1 LTLEDGTDKL
11 SRNVRKIYRCML
23 CNILKEDRSH
33 PLCGRSLISHILY
46 ICFHNIQW
54 SGLMKYVWLQ
64 TKDVTS
70 TLKFELW
77 YLTWGRR
84 SWRLRCP
91 LRSVPAGVWG
101 TETDEGGGLF
111 GGRELP
117 VVSCWQSL
125 WPSSDMAFRLH
136 PLPLQLLKAAGTPIL
151 PPEASSDE
159 GVNAG
164 WYTLNNVTVH
174 IT

>member
-1 LTLEDGTDKL
+1 
-11 SRNVRKIYRCML
+11 ML
-23 CNILKEDRSH
+23 CNVAKEGRSH
-33 PLCGRSLISHILY
+33 LLCGRSLISHILH

-54 SGLMKYVWLQ
+54 SGLMKYVAADIRCYQ
-64 TKDVTS
+64 YFKIGTTS
-70 TLKFELW
+70 LR

-136 PLPLQLLKAAGTPIL
+136 PLPLQLLKAAGTPTL

-159 GVNAG
+159 GINAG
-164 WYTLNNVTVH
+164 WYTLHNVTVQSTWTVS
-174 IT
+174 IVKDCLNNN